1 MTLEKLTSK
10 NWFPITERVPV
21 YAEHLN
27 VVIDEI
33 NNMTDGGSEFDTIS
47 EKTAGAGV
55 TVDGLK
61 IIDKGIDM
69 STALTG
75 EFDINLPDNVASALD
90 IKVSTNSYIKFTTT
104 NAGEKIVAG
113 KQLQTIN
120 GTVADPAIVST
131 ASNSG
136 VFFASGIAGFSTAG
150 SHYAELTG
158 DGSFQVYTT
167 SSTGGIKSISGE
179 VCPLIP
185 VAAQNEIAIN
195 GAIILTNFLTT
206 IDSTSGALALTLANG
221 SVVGQLKKIIFR
233 VDNGDAVVT
242 GNFTGTNT
250 TLTFSD
256 AGEYALLQWNGT
268 EWIALELGSVLNMTH
283 APIISGLV

>member
-33 NNMTDGGSEFDTIS
+33 NNMTDGG
-47 EKTAGAGV
+47 
-55 TVDGLK
+55 
-61 IIDKGIDM
+61 
-69 STALTG
+69 
-75 EFDINLPDNVASALD
+75 
-90 IKVSTNSYIKFTTT
+90 
-104 NAGEKIVAG
+104 
-113 KQLQTIN
+113 
-120 GTVADPAIVST
+120 
-131 ASNSG
+131 
-136 VFFASGIAGFSTAG
+136 
-150 SHYAELTG
+150 
-158 DGSFQVYTT
+158 
-167 SSTGGIKSISGE
+167 SGE

-221 SVVGQLKKIIFR
+221 VVVGQLKKIIFR

-242 GNFTGTNT
+242 GNFVGSNT

-283 APIISGLV
+283 APVIARAV

>member
-33 NNMTDGGSEFDTIS
+33 NNMTNGGSE
-47 EKTAGAGV
+47 
-55 TVDGLK
+55 
-61 IIDKGIDM
+61 
-69 STALTG
+69 ST
-75 EFDINLPDNVASALD
+75 
-90 IKVSTNSYIKFTTT
+90 
-104 NAGEKIVAG
+104 
-113 KQLQTIN
+113 
-120 GTVADPAIVST
+120 
-131 ASNSG
+131 
-136 VFFASGIAGFSTAG
+136 
-150 SHYAELTG
+150 
-158 DGSFQVYTT
+158 
-167 SSTGGIKSISGE
+167 SGE
-179 VCPLIP
+179 VYPLIP
-185 VAAQNEIAIN
+185 IAAQNEIAIN

-206 IDSTSGALALTLANG
+206 IDSTGGALALTLANG
-221 SVVGQLKKIIFR
+221 VVVGQLKKIIFR

-250 TLTFSD
+250 ILTFSD

-283 APIISGLV
+283 APVISGLV

>member
-33 NNMTDGGSEFDTIS
+33 NNMTDSGSE
-47 EKTAGAGV
+47 
-55 TVDGLK
+55 
-61 IIDKGIDM
+61 
-69 STALTG
+69 
-75 EFDINLPDNVASALD
+75 
-90 IKVSTNSYIKFTTT
+90 
-104 NAGEKIVAG
+104 
-113 KQLQTIN
+113 
-120 GTVADPAIVST
+120 
-131 ASNSG
+131 
-136 VFFASGIAGFSTAG
+136 
-150 SHYAELTG
+150 
-158 DGSFQVYTT
+158 
-167 SSTGGIKSISGE
+167 GE
-179 VCPLIP
+179 VYPLIP
-185 VAAQNEIAIN
+185 IAAQNEITSN
-195 GAIILTNFLTT
+195 GAVILTNFLTT

-221 SVVGQLKKIIFR
+221 VVVGQLKKIIFR

-242 GNFTGTNT
+242 GNFVGSNT

-283 APIISGLV
+283 APVLAGAV